1 MNEFLQLFAMQNATY
16 LNACKGKWTALAN
29 CNPKVLTNANKTSS
43 RTSSSSNII
52 TKPTMRNHYIAPI
65 YSSLKNDK
73 KQLENFLPVDIC
85 TF

>member
-1 MNEFLQLFAMQNATY
+1 
-16 LNACKGKWTALAN
+16 
-29 CNPKVLTNANKTSS
+29 
-43 RTSSSSNII
+43 
-52 TKPTMRNHYIAPI
+52 MRNHYIAPI